1 MGFAPGPGVRLLEPQ
16 GYLDFLGLMDA
27 ARFVLTDSGG
37 IQEETTALGV
47 PCLTLRPNTE
57 RPITI
62 TEGTNRLLGA
72 DPGAILPAAGA
83 LLDGPPP
90 PPRCPELWD
99 GLAGKRIAGVLGA
112 FLGSLTGP

>member
-1 MGFAPGPGVRLLEPQ
+1 MRILEPL
-16 GYLDFLGLMDA
+16 GYIEFLGLMDA

-47 PCLTLRPNTE
+47 PCLTLRANTE
-57 RPITI
+57 RPITV

-72 DPGAILPAAGA
+72 DPAGILPAAGA

-90 PPRCPELWD
+90 PARCPALWD
-99 GLAGKRIAGVLGA
+99 GRAGERIAAVLA
-112 FLGSLTGP
+112 AALGGH